1 MSELSDLSFPE
12 LRIRKGCVIMA
23 EHRLT
28 HIDRDGNAVMVD
40 VGEKQ
45 VTHRTASA
53 CGRIFMNDAA
63 FAAVR
68 DGTAKKGD
76 VLGVAQI
83 AGIMAAKRTPD
94 LIPLCHRLNLT
105 KCTVTFELIPETQ
118 EIEAVCT
125 AACDG
130 KTGAE
135 MEALTGCSTALLT
148 IYDMLK
154 ALDRRMIIRSVHLV
168 EKHGGRS
175 GDFYFEND
183 EEPEE

>member
-1 MSELSDLSFPE
+1 MSDLSFPE
-12 LRIRKGCVIMA
+12 LRIRKGCVTVA
-23 EHRLT
+23 ERRLT
-28 HIDRDGNAVMVD
+28 HIDSDGNAVMVD
-40 VGEKQ
+40 VGEKA

-53 CGRIFMNDAA
+53 CGRISMNDAA
-63 FAAVR
+63 FAVVR

-83 AGIMAAKRTPD
+83 AGIMAAKRTAD

-105 KCTVTFELIPETQ
+105 NCTVTFQLLPEHQ

-125 AACDG
+125 VSCDG
-130 KTGAE
+130 KTGVE

-154 ALDRRMIIRSVHLV
+154 ALDRRMSIRSVHLL
-168 EKHGGRS
+168 EKHGGQS
-175 GDFYFEND
+175 GDFYFETD
-183 EEPEE
+183 EEAKP